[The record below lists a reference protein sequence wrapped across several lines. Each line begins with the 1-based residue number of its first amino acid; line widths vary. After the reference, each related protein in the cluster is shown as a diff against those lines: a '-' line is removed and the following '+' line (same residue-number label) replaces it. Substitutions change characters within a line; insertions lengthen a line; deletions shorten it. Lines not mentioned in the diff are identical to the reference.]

1 MSGTLMR
8 RYSDIIRRTAVR
20 RGELTTVE
28 GYAPLALPDNAEW
41 KAHSVTLYGKSVQD
55 GVPEPDSPVPV
66 IGVEGKLRTRGKNL
80 FDKNKVTKGYYLSE
94 TNGSISEA
102 LNFSLSEYI
111 KISPNTNYRAS
122 GFGASRGVFCLFDIN
137 KNFIQSVISHTG
149 QRNIPTTSD
158 SAYLMFSFATSAAE
172 TTQLEL
178 GNTATPYNP
187 YRALLPNGEDAYI
200 DNIDGTSVMPYI
212 KAEYYKEVSQ

>member
-1 MSGTLMR
+1 MR
-8 RYSDIIRRTAVR
+8 RRAVSKYRRV
-20 RGELTTVE
+20 
-28 GYAPLALPDNAEW
+28 
-41 KAHSVTLYGKSVQD
+41 
-55 GVPEPDSPVPV
+55 
-66 IGVEGKLRTRGKNL
+66 NL
-80 FDKNKVTKGYYLSE
+80 FDKDRATDGYWLSE

-122 GFGASRGVFCLFDIN
+122 GFGTSRSVFCLFDIN
-137 KNFIQSVISHTG
+137 KNFIQSFVSYSG

-178 GNTATPYNP
+178 GSTATPYEP
-187 YRALLPNGEDAYI
+187 YLEPWEI
-200 DNIDGTSVMPYI
+200 
-212 KAEYYKEVSQ
+212 